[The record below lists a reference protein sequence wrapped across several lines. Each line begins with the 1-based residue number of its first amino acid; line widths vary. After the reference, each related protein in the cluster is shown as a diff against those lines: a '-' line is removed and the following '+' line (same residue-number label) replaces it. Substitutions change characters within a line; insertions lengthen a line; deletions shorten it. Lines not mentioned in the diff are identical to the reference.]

1 MTKAERLE
9 LAIKRTK
16 ELRRP
21 EIELMDKGYSLIAG
35 VDEVGRGPLAGPVV
49 AAACIFDRDV
59 DIVGIDDS
67 KKLSEKKRE
76 QFFDEIK
83 DKALAYGIGE
93 ASCEVIDEINILEAT
108 KLAMKR
114 AIDEADKMLESKGR
128 DRIQIVIFD
137 AVKINDLKKEQMSV
151 IKGDQ
156 TYFSVAAASIL
167 AKVTRDNLMKEYDK
181 VYPEYGFASNKGYG
195 TKAHYEGIKKAG
207 ITEIHRKKLSKKS
220 RYTLNTSFIWTGC
233 I

>member
-16 ELRRP
+16 ELRMP

-83 DKALAYGIGE
+83 DKAIAYGIGE

-108 KLAMKR
+108 KLAMRK
-114 AIDEADKMLESKGR
+114 AIEEADKMLESKGR
-128 DRIQIVIFD
+128 DKIQIVIFD

-207 ITEIHRKKLSKKS
+207 ITEIHRK
-220 RYTLNTSFIWTGC
+220 SFLKNLDTH
-233 I
+233 

>member
-9 LAIKRTK
+9 LAIKRT
-16 ELRRP
+16 EVLRRP

-128 DRIQIVIFD
+128 DRIQIVVFD
-137 AVKINDLKKEQMSV
+137 AVKINDLDKEQMSV

-156 TYFSVAAASIL
+156 TYFSIAAASIL

-207 ITEIHRKKLSKKS
+207 ITEIHRK
-220 RYTLNTSFIWTGC
+220 SFLKNLDTH
-233 I
+233 

>member
-9 LAIKRTK
+9 LAIKRTE

-76 QFFDEIK
+76 QLFDEIK
-83 DKALAYGIGE
+83 NKALAYGIGE

-114 AIDEADKMLESKGR
+114 AIDEADKMLESKGI

-181 VYPEYGFASNKGYG
+181 AYPEYGFASNKGYG

-207 ITEIHRKKLSKKS
+207 ITEIHRK
-220 RYTLNTSFIWTGC
+220 SFLKNLDTH
-233 I
+233 

>member
-9 LAIKRTK
+9 LAIKRTE

-128 DRIQIVIFD
+128 DRIQIVVFD
-137 AVKINDLKKEQMSV
+137 AVKINDLDKEQMSV

-167 AKVTRDNLMKEYDK
+167 AKVTRDKLMKEYDK
-181 VYPEYGFASNKGYG
+181 VSPEYGFASNKGYG

-207 ITEIHRKKLSKKS
+207 ITEIHRK
-220 RYTLNTSFIWTGC
+220 SFLKNLDTH
-233 I
+233 

>member
-9 LAIKRTK
+9 LAIKRTE

-167 AKVTRDNLMKEYDK
+167 AKVTRDNLMNEYDK

-207 ITEIHRKKLSKKS
+207 ITEIHRK
-220 RYTLNTSFIWTGC
+220 SFLKNLDTH
-233 I
+233 

>member
-9 LAIKRTK
+9 LAIKRTE
-16 ELRRP
+16 ELKRP

-128 DRIQIVIFD
+128 DKIQIVIFD

-156 TYFSVAAASIL
+156 TYLSVAAASIL

-207 ITEIHRKKLSKKS
+207 ITEIHRK
-220 RYTLNTSFIWTGC
+220 SFLKNLDTH
-233 I
+233 

>member
-1 MTKAERLE
+1 MNKAERLE
-9 LAIKRTK
+9 LAIKRTE

-167 AKVTRDNLMKEYDK
+167 AKVTRDKLMKEYDI

-207 ITEIHRKKLSKKS
+207 ITEIHRK
-220 RYTLNTSFIWTGC
+220 SFLKNLDTH
-233 I
+233 

>member
-9 LAIKRTK
+9 LAIKRTG

-167 AKVTRDNLMKEYDK
+167 AKVTRDKLMKEYDK

-207 ITEIHRKKLSKKS
+207 ITEIHRK
-220 RYTLNTSFIWTGC
+220 SFLKNLDTH
-233 I
+233 

>member
-9 LAIKRTK
+9 LAIKRTE

-35 VDEVGRGPLAGPVV
+35 ADEVGRGPLAGPVV

-207 ITEIHRKKLSKKS
+207 ITEIHRK
-220 RYTLNTSFIWTGC
+220 SFLKNLDTH
-233 I
+233 

>member
-137 AVKINDLKKEQMSV
+137 AVEINDLKKEQMSV

-207 ITEIHRKKLSKKS
+207 ITEIHRK
-220 RYTLNTSFIWTGC
+220 SFLKNLDTH
-233 I
+233 

>member
-67 KKLSEKKRE
+67 KKLIEKKRE

-207 ITEIHRKKLSKKS
+207 ITEIHRK
-220 RYTLNTSFIWTGC
+220 SFLKNLDTH
-233 I
+233 

>member
-9 LAIKRTK
+9 LAIKRTE

-83 DKALAYGIGE
+83 DKALAYGVGE

-207 ITEIHRKKLSKKS
+207 ITEIHRK
-220 RYTLNTSFIWTGC
+220 SFLKNLDTH
-233 I
+233 

>member
-1 MTKAERLE
+1 MNKAERLE
-9 LAIKRTK
+9 LAIKRTE

-108 KLAMKR
+108 ILAMKR

-207 ITEIHRKKLSKKS
+207 ITEIHRK
-220 RYTLNTSFIWTGC
+220 SFLKNLDTH
-233 I
+233 

>member
-9 LAIKRTK
+9 LAIKRTE

-181 VYPEYGFASNKGYG
+181 VYPDYGFASNKGYG

-207 ITEIHRKKLSKKS
+207 ITEIHRK
-220 RYTLNTSFIWTGC
+220 SFLKNLDTH
-233 I
+233 

>member
-9 LAIKRTK
+9 LAIKRTE

-207 ITEIHRKKLSKKS
+207 ITEIHRK
-220 RYTLNTSFIWTGC
+220 SFLKNIDTH
-233 I
+233 

>member
-9 LAIKRTK
+9 LAIKRTE

-21 EIELMDKGYSLIAG
+21 EIKLMDKGYSLIAG

-76 QFFDEIK
+76 QLFDEIK

-108 KLAMKR
+108 KLAMRK
-114 AIDEADKMLESKGR
+114 AIEEADLMLASKGR
-128 DRIQIVIFD
+128 DKIQIVIFD
-137 AVKINDLKKEQMSV
+137 AIMINDLDKEQMSV

-156 TYFSVAAASIL
+156 TYFSIAAASIL

-207 ITEIHRKKLSKKS
+207 ITEIHRK
-220 RYTLNTSFIWTGC
+220 SFLKNLDTH
-233 I
+233 

>member
-9 LAIKRTK
+9 LAIKRTE

-137 AVKINDLKKEQMSV
+137 AVKINDLKKKQMSV

-181 VYPEYGFASNKGYG
+181 VYPEYRFASNKGYG

-207 ITEIHRKKLSKKS
+207 ITEIHRK
-220 RYTLNTSFIWTGC
+220 SFLKNLDTH
-233 I
+233 

>member
-9 LAIKRTK
+9 LAIKRTE

-49 AAACIFDRDV
+49 AAACILDRDV

-108 KLAMKR
+108 KLAMRK
-114 AIDEADKMLESKGR
+114 AIEEADKMLESKGR
-128 DRIQIVIFD
+128 DKIQIVVFD
-137 AVKINDLKKEQMSV
+137 AVKINDLEKEQMSV

-207 ITEIHRKKLSKKS
+207 ITEIHRK
-220 RYTLNTSFIWTGC
+220 SFLKNLDTH
-233 I
+233 

>member
-9 LAIKRTK
+9 LAIKRTE

-76 QFFDEIK
+76 QFFEEIK

-128 DRIQIVIFD
+128 DRVQIVVFD
-137 AVKINDLKKEQMSV
+137 AVKINDLDKEQMSV

-156 TYFSVAAASIL
+156 TYFSIAAASIL

-207 ITEIHRKKLSKKS
+207 ITEIHRK
-220 RYTLNTSFIWTGC
+220 SFLKNLDTH
-233 I
+233 

>member
-9 LAIKRTK
+9 LAIKRTE

-108 KLAMKR
+108 KLAMKK
-114 AIDEADKMLESKGR
+114 AIEEADKMLESKGR

-156 TYFSVAAASIL
+156 TYFSVAAASII

-207 ITEIHRKKLSKKS
+207 ITEIHRK
-220 RYTLNTSFIWTGC
+220 SFLKNLDTH
-233 I
+233 

>member
-9 LAIKRTK
+9 LAIKRTE

-137 AVKINDLKKEQMSV
+137 AIKINDLDKEQMSV

-156 TYFSVAAASIL
+156 TYFSIAAASIL

-181 VYPEYGFASNKGYG
+181 AYPEYGFASNKGYG

-207 ITEIHRKKLSKKS
+207 ITEIHRK
-220 RYTLNTSFIWTGC
+220 SFLKNLDTH
-233 I
+233 

>member
-9 LAIKRTK
+9 LAIKRTE

-156 TYFSVAAASIL
+156 TYLSVAAASIL

-207 ITEIHRKKLSKKS
+207 ITEIHRK
-220 RYTLNTSFIWTGC
+220 SFLKNLDTH
-233 I
+233 

>member
-9 LAIKRTK
+9 LAIKRTE

-76 QFFDEIK
+76 QLFDEIK

-114 AIDEADKMLESKGR
+114 AIEEADKMLESKGR

-137 AVKINDLKKEQMSV
+137 AVKINDLKKKQMSV

-207 ITEIHRKKLSKKS
+207 ITEIHRK
-220 RYTLNTSFIWTGC
+220 SFLKNLDTH
-233 I
+233 

>member
-9 LAIKRTK
+9 LAIKRTE

-83 DKALAYGIGE
+83 DKALAYGVGE

-137 AVKINDLKKEQMSV
+137 AVKINDLEKEQMSV

-207 ITEIHRKKLSKKS
+207 ITEIHRK
-220 RYTLNTSFIWTGC
+220 SFLKNLDTH
-233 I
+233 